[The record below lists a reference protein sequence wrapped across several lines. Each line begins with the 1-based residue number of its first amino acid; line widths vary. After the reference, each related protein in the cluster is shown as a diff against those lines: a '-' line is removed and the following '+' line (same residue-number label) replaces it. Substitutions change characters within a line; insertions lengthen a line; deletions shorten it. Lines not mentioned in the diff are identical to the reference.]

1 MDRLTPGLIQD
12 QLQFE
17 TRPVF
22 EEMWY
27 VCINFILR
35 TTIVKMFLVLKLGQL
50 RNFWTLLK
58 EH

>member
-1 MDRLTPGLIQD
+1 MDWLTHGLIQD

-27 VCINFILR
+27 VCINFILH